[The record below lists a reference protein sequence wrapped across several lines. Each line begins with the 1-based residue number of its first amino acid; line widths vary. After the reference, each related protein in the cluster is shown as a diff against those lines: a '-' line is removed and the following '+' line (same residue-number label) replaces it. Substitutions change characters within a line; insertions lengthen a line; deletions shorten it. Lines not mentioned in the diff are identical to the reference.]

1 MFSHGQRQQRDR
13 PKQQHSSSRIPSRPT
28 SSNKSNKPLPLIA
41 ALEYR
46 SNKTVAS
53 ADRFENENVSTVVS
67 AGPTKP
73 HAASAENVT
82 PQRTMTSSSL
92 YPGSSASTFERM
104 PRNTLRRKPS
114 GAINKYAAQK
124 RSDSSVSRLERPSVA
139 DKLGIHRN
147 DENHAAS
154 CTTAPLAP
162 TILKDRHGSMDSA
175 VDLSGRSSL
184 RGLTPPVN
192 GYASSG
198 TPSTRYTDSPFS
210 HAPTPSSTSSY
221 SPAIGTTYSDSGWSP
236 GKARPAPP
244 RSVSEKSVEV
254 RGGLPPVREASRS
267 SRPTAAG
274 LDPAGLKSNQPE
286 IKVHTRT
293 VDSSE
298 PATRNRLRKPVS
310 NTVAKLEVQIPPELA
325 HLNVDVQPPVH
336 PAPRKAQTPARPS
349 RIGASNIVETSSA
362 SAVIHSDLPHLYR
375 TYHKRTSSQEAP
387 PLPASPTKARFGLSS
402 RSSSSTRSPRID
414 SAVSPPPSARRFMRS
429 RTPDTPHAGP
439 SRVTR
444 KDSPALLPRPSPAKS
459 PRFGFFS
466 RKANS
471 DTPKVSEKPKRH
483 PSRGP
488 AAGTGHE
495 AYAKLGFRGRSGSTT
510 GTDHRSASADSVSS
524 GRTRPWAFRKGSN
537 ASSDASDFDD
547 FLRERLQP
555 VFIRGNNSGSH
566 AFEDSLEQS
575 TPSSDRPSVGSSHCL
590 SRSPT
595 QPDVGLQQQSRSS
608 SVTNLT
614 SDARHSNAGMPPS
627 VDPRSASRDVEP
639 QLPQINS
646 QRAESKWN
654 FFQRASVKTPVSKL
668 QKTPTQRAPATTRSQ
683 LPTRAVAHY
692 AMVDHLDSVGL
703 EEVVRMLQDDSSD
716 GYFDCSDL
724 GTPSF
729 PGHSALQPAETSLQ
743 RNGMHASGS
752 DSSVQSRQIHVS
764 TIETS
769 RQQQPSALAISM
781 PEPINYGLPDCQPRN
796 GRVPSGGSRS
806 CLQEWRSA
814 YTADAIG
821 ASLANAQNSDK
832 QCAQQAR
839 LPSVGRIPTVVS
851 RRDRERTLSNNSF
864 SRPFAHAQPR
874 PSVKPPGSV
883 YSQIRDMASPVDV
896 NEQQPASSSSTRS
909 NGNFADAESSTQT
922 ILSIANRT
930 SIEAYA
936 QGAFLAFPPRK
947 GSENSYQSVSSNSGN
962 GSWLDL
968 ILPPQQDDIWDDEY
982 NDFMDEVMPLR
993 ASTIGA
999 KAPSQHSGVLHNILP
1014 YQQPLPAM
1022 TQPPTSQIPRLPGT
1036 NTKATVLTV
1045 PQQISRFLQPS
1056 VSPMS
1061 PDTVSAFIDGYG
1073 DLNCST
1079 STLHTSELINGPSS
1093 RYSWAQ
1099 QRDRCSGDGS
1109 RDSVASS
1116 RRSRVS
1122 THSRSASLPEALQ
1135 ISQQGSTLASS
1146 PGCSQKEARLEG
1158 IAGSIDL
1165 NIDLRFGA
1173 LMTGK
1178 WLCNGRVLFSPAHHE
1193 IQTADEPRIL
1203 VVDGLT
1209 SDWAQCIASSYPCAQ
1224 VYNMSVQSPGAPMFA
1239 YPEQDECVPANYRQ
1253 IPLSSISASF
1263 PFPKGFFT
1271 SVVFRF
1277 PTASTEE
1284 SYAACVSECR
1294 RVLRPG
1300 GRLELVVLDLDLK
1313 HMGPKLRLA
1322 VRGLKTRMQQSDSG
1336 VCLQNLSDIFVRLV
1350 GEQGFESGQRYMM
1363 GVPAAGKI
1371 PRTRDVVT
1379 SSVSSDSSS
1388 NLSWGRQASDSVGKP
1403 STFADILEGARTNIL
1418 SPGSA
1423 NDEKITKMM
1432 ARVGR
1437 WWYAACYEKA
1447 LLPSDRSI
1455 WGDPALLRECHRQD
1469 TSFRL
1474 LICHAQKPFQARRRT
1489 HEVWTLRLPRHLDP
1503 LFETSERV
1511 DEQTS
1516 HTNSSY
1522 KKQNR
1527 LIVKLKMS
1535 NIQVLKAEDAD
1546 MGRIFEIAAL
1556 AFARNEPVWDT
1567 MYPLHWTDEGRAQGA
1582 ERMKRI
1588 KNSDP
1593 NTVYLKAV
1601 NKDTN
1606 EIMAMAKW
1614 NIWTEDTIKNSE
1626 NVDKTKPNFATPEDE
1641 SYATAMVSKFLEER
1655 NAAIKR
1661 TKGNL
1666 VSLDILTVDPAH
1678 QGKKVGHALVQ
1689 WGLAEADRLGFE
1701 AIVESS
1707 VYGKG
1712 LYEKHGFVFQKDV
1725 QVKVDGYPDRPT
1737 GAFAWLTRPK
1747 QSA

>member
-1 MFSHGQRQQRDR
+1 MFSHGQRQQHDR
-13 PKQQHSSSRIPSRPT
+13 PKQQHSSSRIPSRPA

-41 ALEYR
+41 ALEHR

-53 ADRFENENVSTVVS
+53 ADRFENENISTVVS
-67 AGPTKP
+67 IGPTKR

-82 PQRTMTSSSL
+82 VQRTMTNSSL

-104 PRNTLRRKPS
+104 PRITLRRKPS
-114 GAINKYAAQK
+114 GAIDKYAAQK
-124 RSDSSVSRLERPSVA
+124 RPDLSVSRLERPSVA
-139 DKLGIHRN
+139 DKLGVHRN
-147 DENHAAS
+147 DEDDAAS
-154 CTTAPLAP
+154 GMTAPPAP
-162 TILKDRHGSMDSA
+162 TGFKHRHASTSMDSA
-175 VDLSGRSSL
+175 VDLSARSSS
-184 RGLTPPVN
+184 RGLTPPIN
-192 GYASSG
+192 GYASAG

-236 GKARPAPP
+236 TKARPAPP
-244 RSVSEKSVEV
+244 RSVSEKSFEA
-254 RGGLPPVREASRS
+254 RSGLPPVREASTS

-286 IKVHTRT
+286 FKVHTRT
-293 VDSSE
+293 VDSSK

-310 NTVAKLEVQIPPELA
+310 KTAGKLEVQIPPELA
-325 HLNVDVQPPVH
+325 HLNFDVHPPVH

-349 RIGASNIVETSSA
+349 RIGAFNIVETSSA
-362 SAVIHSDLPHLYR
+362 SAVVHGDLPHLYR
-375 TYHKRTSSQEAP
+375 THKRTSSQGAP
-387 PLPASPTKARFGLSS
+387 SLPASPTKARFGFSS

-414 SAVSPPPSARRFMRS
+414 SAVSPTPSARRFLRS

-444 KDSPALLPRPSPAKS
+444 EDSPALLPRPSPAKS

-471 DTPKVSEKPKRH
+471 DTPKISEKPKRQ

-495 AYAKLGFRGRSGSTT
+495 VYAKLGFRGRSGSTT
-510 GTDHRSASADSVSS
+510 STDYRSASADSVSS
-524 GRTRPWAFRKGSN
+524 GRTRLWAFRKGSN
-537 ASSDASDFDD
+537 ASSDASDLDD

-555 VFIRGNNSGSH
+555 VVIRGNNSGSH
-566 AFEDSLEQS
+566 AFGDSLERS
-575 TPSSDRPSVGSSHCL
+575 TPPSNRPSVGSSHGL

-595 QPDVGLQQQSRSS
+595 QPDVNLQQQSRSS
-608 SVTNLT
+608 SATNLT
-614 SDARHSNAGMPPS
+614 SDAGIPPS
-627 VDPRSASRDVEP
+627 LDPRSALRDVEP

-646 QRAESKWN
+646 QKAESKWN
-654 FFQRASVKTPVSKL
+654 FFQRASVKTPVSKP
-668 QKTPTQRAPATTRSQ
+668 QKTPTQRAPTTTHPQ

-692 AMVDHLDSVGL
+692 AMVDHLDSIGL
-703 EEVVRMLQDDSSD
+703 EEVARMLQDDSSD
-716 GYFDCSDL
+716 EYFDRSDL
-724 GTPSF
+724 WTPSV

-752 DSSVQSRQIHVS
+752 DNSVQSRQVRVS

-769 RQQQPSALAISM
+769 RQQEPSALATSM
-781 PEPINYGLPDCQPRN
+781 PEPINYGLPDCRPRN

-806 CLQEWRSA
+806 CLRDWRSA
-814 YTADAIG
+814 YTADAMG

-864 SRPFAHAQPR
+864 SRPFVHAQPR
-874 PSVKPPGSV
+874 PGVKPPGSV

-896 NEQQPASSSSTRS
+896 NEQQSASSSSTRS
-909 NGNFADAESSTQT
+909 SGKFADAESSTQT
-922 ILSIANRT
+922 NPSSSTART
-930 SIEAYA
+930 SMEAHA

-947 GSENSYQSVSSNSGN
+947 GSEHSYQSVSSNSGH
-962 GSWLDL
+962 GSWLDR

-993 ASTIGA
+993 ACTTGA
-999 KAPSQHSGVLHNILP
+999 KAPSQHSGVLHNIHP
-1014 YQQPLPAM
+1014 YQQLLPAM
-1022 TQPPTSQIPRLPGT
+1022 TQPPTSQIPQLPGT

-1073 DLNCST
+1073 ELNCST
-1079 STLHTSELINGPSS
+1079 STLHTSELMNGPSS
-1093 RYSWAQ
+1093 RYAWAQ

-1122 THSRSASLPEALQ
+1122 TDSRSASLPEALQ

-1146 PGCSQKEARLEG
+1146 PGCSQKEARLDG
-1158 IAGSIDL
+1158 IAGSINL

-1193 IQTADEPRIL
+1193 IQTADEPRTL

-1253 IPLSSISASF
+1253 IPLSSMSASF

-1322 VRGLKTRMQQSDSG
+1322 VRGLKARMQQSDSG
-1336 VCLQNLSDIFVRLV
+1336 VCLHNLSDIFVRLV
-1350 GEQGFESGQRYMM
+1350 GEQGFESGQRYTM
-1363 GVPAAGKI
+1363 GVPAAGKL

-1455 WGDPALLRECHRQD
+1455 WSDPALLRECHRQG
-1469 TSFRL
+1469 TTFRL
-1474 LICHAQKPFQARRRT
+1474 LICHAQKPFQTRRRT
-1489 HEVWTLRLPRHLDP
+1489 
-1503 LFETSERV
+1503 
-1511 DEQTS
+1511 
-1516 HTNSSY
+1516 
-1522 KKQNR
+1522 
-1527 LIVKLKMS
+1527 
-1535 NIQVLKAEDAD
+1535 
-1546 MGRIFEIAAL
+1546 
-1556 AFARNEPVWDT
+1556 
-1567 MYPLHWTDEGRAQGA
+1567 
-1582 ERMKRI
+1582 
-1588 KNSDP
+1588 
-1593 NTVYLKAV
+1593 
-1601 NKDTN
+1601 
-1606 EIMAMAKW
+1606 
-1614 NIWTEDTIKNSE
+1614 
-1626 NVDKTKPNFATPEDE
+1626 
-1641 SYATAMVSKFLEER
+1641 VS
-1655 NAAIKR
+1655 A
-1661 TKGNL
+1661 
-1666 VSLDILTVDPAH
+1666 
-1678 QGKKVGHALVQ
+1678 
-1689 WGLAEADRLGFE
+1689 
-1701 AIVESS
+1701 
-1707 VYGKG
+1707 
-1712 LYEKHGFVFQKDV
+1712 
-1725 QVKVDGYPDRPT
+1725 
-1737 GAFAWLTRPK
+1737 
-1747 QSA
+1747 